1 MNARQGIASDWF
13 VIANAESIASPALL
27 LYPDRIEQ
35 NLQHMIAMAG
45 GVDRLRPHVKTH
57 KLPQVIALKRAAGI
71 HKFKVSTIAEAEMTA
86 AAGGEDILLAYQPVG
101 PNVERLVDAV
111 RLPCINNPTLLPPSH
126 CSRSAMTCRS
136 SAEHRAVGMGFGPGR
151 E

>member
-27 LYPDRIEQ
+27 LYPDRIEK

-71 HKFKVSTIAEAEMTA
+71 T
-86 AAGGEDILLAYQPVG
+86 
-101 PNVERLVDAV
+101 N
-111 RLPCINNPTLLPPSH
+111 
-126 CSRSAMTCRS
+126 SRYRRS
-136 SAEHRAVGMGFGPGR
+136 PRR
-151 E
+151 R